1 MEVWRYTYALYRVY
15 RTMHCV
21 QTYALRT
28 DLYTVCIDLCVSI
41 CGFLAAVQRACAI
54 RGRSE
59 RCVAALR
66 SCIA

>member
-28 DLYTVCIDLCVSI
+28 DLYTVCIDMWLSCCCSE
-41 CGFLAAVQRACAI
+41 GLSHQREV
-54 RGRSE
+54 RTM
-59 RCVAALR
+59 R